1 MLINKKVFILS
12 ALYKRGPFLA
22 AKVARFAE
30 MCNSLQENLV
40 YCQRLLQGSK
50 NGPIFNTLVPDI

>member
-30 MCNSLQENLV
+30 MCNSLLENLV
-40 YCQRLLQGSK
+40 YCQCLPQEGK
-50 NGPIFNTLVPDI
+50 NGPIFNT

>member
-22 AKVARFAE
+22 AKVVTFAE

-40 YCQRLLQGSK
+40 YCQCLIQGGK
-50 NGPIFNTLVPDI
+50 NDPIFNTLVPDI

>member
-40 YCQRLLQGSK
+40 YCQRLLQGGK
-50 NGPIFNTLVPDI
+50 NGLFSAP